1 MVAIEHL
8 KKGFVSG
15 RGRVSALVDVS
26 FSADKGASVVIL
38 GKSGSGKST
47 LLNCIGG
54 FERPDEGRV
63 VCMGR
68 DIHSLSAGALSLFQ
82 RKEMGFVFQS
92 GNLLSYLTV
101 AQNISFPLTL
111 NGITGPAAL
120 KRVEGLLDK
129 VGLKGTERALPQE
142 LSGGEY
148 QRIAVARAL
157 AHKPALIV
165 ADEPTA
171 SLDSATSRALT
182 SLIFGLC
189 RDEGTTVVM
198 ATHDSDIIALAD
210 LTVHLVDGRV
220 VNGC

>member
-1 MVAIEHL
+1 MVAIDHL
-8 KKGFVSG
+8 KKEFVSG

-26 FSADKGASVVIL
+26 FSADKGASVVVL

-54 FERPDEGRV
+54 FERPDKGRV

-68 DIHSLSAGALSLFQ
+68 DIHSLSSGALSLFQ
-82 RKEMGFVFQS
+82 RREMGFVFQG

-101 AQNISFPLTL
+101 EQNIYFPLTL
-111 NGITGPAAL
+111 NGITGSASIS
-120 KRVEGLLDK
+120 RVEELLDK
-129 VGLKGTERALPQE
+129 VGLKGIEKAMPQE

-148 QRIAVARAL
+148 QRVAVARAL
-157 AHKPALIV
+157 AHKPALVV

-171 SLDSATSRALT
+171 SLDSATGRALT

-198 ATHDSDIIALAD
+198 ATHDADIIALAD
-210 LTVHLVDGRV
+210 LTVHLLDGRV
-220 VNGC
+220 VK

>member
-8 KKGFVSG
+8 KKEFVSG
-15 RGRVSALVDVS
+15 RGRLAALVDVS
-26 FSADKGASVVIL
+26 FSADKGVSVVVL

-54 FERPDEGRV
+54 FERPDKGRV
-63 VCMGR
+63 VCMGQE
-68 DIHSLSAGALSLFQ
+68 IHSLSSSELSLFQ
-82 RKEMGFVFQS
+82 RREMGFVFQG

-111 NGITGPAAL
+111 NGIRGADAL
-120 KRVEGLLDK
+120 KRVEELLDK
-129 VGLKGTERALPQE
+129 VGLKGTERAMPQE

-171 SLDSATSRALT
+171 SLDSATGRALT
-182 SLIFGLC
+182 DLIFGLC
-189 RDEGTTVVM
+189 RDEKTTVVM
-198 ATHDSDIIALAD
+198 ATHDADIIALAD

-220 VNGC
+220 VK